1 MQAIEQ
7 SYKNKSFILDNGLS
21 RGYSHMSDI
30 WERDAQRGG
39 LFTYRNLEQGIKS
52 PVISGRYILLE
63 WGPFFAFIPDYF
75 RPSLSVKPLPSSSL
89 SWS

>member
-7 SYKNKSFILDNGLS
+7 SYKDKSFILDNGLS

-30 WERDAQRGG
+30 WERDAQQGG

-63 WGPFFAFIPDYF
+63 
-75 RPSLSVKPLPSSSL
+75 
-89 SWS
+89 

>member
-1 MQAIEQ
+1 MQPIEQ
-7 SYKNKSFILDNGLS
+7 SYKNKSYILDNGLS

-52 PVISGRYILLE
+52 PVISGRYIY
-63 WGPFFAFIPDYF
+63 WNGDHF
-75 RPSLSVKPLPSSSL
+75 SLSSPIIFDQA
-89 SWS
+89 